1 MRGARAGRH
10 SRGGRVLAL
19 TARGRV
25 LALRA
30 LGLGDFL
37 AGVPAL
43 RALRR
48 AVPDAELV
56 LAAPAALA
64 PLVDLAGVAARVVD
78 TAGPVTPSWSGDP
91 PDLAVDLHGRGPR
104 SHRALLAL
112 EPARLLAFDCPEVG
126 HHGPRWRPDEH
137 ERARWCRL
145 VADGLGVAA
154 DPDDV
159 HLRCPARPSPAPD
172 AVVLH
177 PGAGAPA
184 RQWPV
189 DRFAAVARHLRDE
202 GHRVVLTG
210 SADERAAAGDVA
222 RLAGLGRD
230 AVLAGRTDLGGLAAL
245 VSGARLVVSGDTG
258 MAHLAS
264 AYAVPSVVLFGP
276 VPPGEWGPPTNG
288 PHTVLWSTPGSG
300 VRRGDP
306 HGDTVDPGLEA
317 IEVEDVLRAARARLA
332 GVGAVPE
339 VRPGRTTRSRLAT
352 PG

>member
-1 MRGARAGRH
+1 M
-10 SRGGRVLAL
+10 
-19 TARGRV
+19 
-25 LALRA
+25 
-30 LGLGDFL
+30 
-37 AGVPAL
+37 
-43 RALRR
+43 
-48 AVPDAELV
+48 
-56 LAAPAALA
+56 
-64 PLVDLAGVAARVVD
+64 
-78 TAGPVTPSWSGDP
+78 TPSWRGDP
-91 PDLAVDLHGRGPR
+91 PDLAVDLHGRGPQ

-159 HLRCPARPSPAPD
+159 HLRSPDGPSPAPD

-189 DRFAAVARHLRDE
+189 DRFAAVSRHLRDE

-210 SADERAAAGDVA
+210 SKDERAAAGQVA
-222 RLAGLGRD
+222 RLAGLARD
-230 AVLAGRTDLGGLAAL
+230 AVLAGRTDLAELAAL

-276 VPPGEWGPPTNG
+276 VPPAEWGPPTDG
-288 PHTVLWSTPGSG
+288 PHTVLWSLPGCG
-300 VRRGDP
+300 TRRGDP
-306 HGDTVDPGLEA
+306 HGGTVDPGLEA
-317 IEVEDVLRAARARLA
+317 ISVDDVLRAARARLA

-339 VRPGRTTRSRLAT
+339 VRPGRTTSSRLAT